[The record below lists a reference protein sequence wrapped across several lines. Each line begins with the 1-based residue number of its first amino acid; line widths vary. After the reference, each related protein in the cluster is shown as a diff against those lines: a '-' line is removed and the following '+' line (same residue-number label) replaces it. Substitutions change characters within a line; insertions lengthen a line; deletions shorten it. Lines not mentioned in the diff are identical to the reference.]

1 MHVAAARIRNEGSV
15 DTEIGE
21 LLYVV
26 PPPVMAELGRLR
38 REGDPARAA
47 AAAAA
52 LEFIERRA
60 RAGEP
65 GAGSGGAADAASASA
80 AARSAVAAG
89 ESAADAAIVEYVR
102 AGAASIVATMDRGLK
117 RAVRQ
122 AGGSILSVSGDRIVL
137 ER

>member
-1 MHVAAARIRNEGSV
+1 MHVATARIHNEGSV
-15 DTEIGE
+15 DTEIGR

-38 REGDPARAA
+38 REGGPARAV

-52 LEFIERRA
+52 LEFVERRA

-65 GAGSGGAADAASASA
+65 GAGSGGASASA
-80 AARSAVAAG
+80 AAAAARAAG
-89 ESAADAAIVEYVR
+89 ESAADAALVEYVR

-122 AGGSILSVSGDRIVL
+122 AGGSVLSVSGDKIVL